1 MVCRG
6 IFFAVD
12 AVVRGAPFALE
23 MVGDQLM
30 TSDWGKLPDP
40 PRGRHAFDT
49 IMSGACVD
57 TPIEEAS

>member
-6 IFFAVD
+6 FFFAVD

-30 TSDWGKLPDP
+30 TSD
-40 PRGRHAFDT
+40 RAQVARFASRT
-49 IMSGACVD
+49 AC
-57 TPIEEAS
+57 I